1 MQFLL
6 FLVIERADERR
17 HDYPAKPDSNGY
29 HRYTG
34 QDLREFFQIASQ
46 RSPSPVC

>member
-17 HDYPAKPDSNGY
+17 HDCPAELDSNGY

-34 QDLREFFQIASQ
+34 QDLREFFQIASP
-46 RSPSPVC
+46 RFPYPVC